1 VIVVMGHTGCGAI
14 KGAIDNVQL
23 GSLTGLLAKIRPA
36 VIATNYSGERNSKN
50 DEFVNAVSKT
60 NIQQT
65 ISEIRKGSDLL
76 TSMEKDGQ
84 IKIVSAMYYL
94 NGGKVEFE

>member
-1 VIVVMGHTGCGAI
+1 MNLNQHFYYIFLKKQHKWSFTS
-14 KGAIDNVQL
+14 DH
-23 GSLTGLLAKIRPA
+23 
-36 VIATNYSGERNSKN
+36 SKN

-65 ISEIRKGSDLL
+65 ISEIRKGSELL
-76 TSMEKDGQ
+76 TSMEKDGK

-94 NGGKVEFE
+94 NGGKVEFEQHFI